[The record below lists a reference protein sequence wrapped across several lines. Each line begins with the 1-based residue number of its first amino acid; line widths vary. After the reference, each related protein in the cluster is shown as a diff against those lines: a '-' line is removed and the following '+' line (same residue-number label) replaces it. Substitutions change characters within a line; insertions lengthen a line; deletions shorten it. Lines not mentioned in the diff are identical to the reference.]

1 MSLKTLLVFQIV
13 LDEHIFLRFGSR
25 VGLSDDWR
33 SALFVRLL
41 LDLESVVLC
50 GVFVTSEVCS
60 SSFDGQVAW
69 LDLVVSDLSR

>member
-33 SALFVRLL
+33 STLAVRLL
-41 LDLESVVLC
+41 LDLQRVVLSR
-50 GVFVTSEVCS
+50 VFVTSKVCS
-60 SSFDGQVAW
+60 SALDGQVAW